1 MSASVSRDCKEE
13 IQAEKYKWATIV
25 EYDGGGTTGAMV
37 PAVGEMEAWEK
48 ILAAFNCGRNVSSIR
63 LAMILTDERS
73 KL

>member
-1 MSASVSRDCKEE
+1 
-13 IQAEKYKWATIV
+13 
-25 EYDGGGTTGAMV
+25 MV